1 MSEIN
6 ENEDSGSKEKIIVII
21 GQLEQQTTSEW
32 DTNVM
37 IQLNEKQTTYL
48 V

>member
-1 MSEIN
+1 MSEIH
-6 ENEDSGSKEKIIVII
+6 ENEDSGSKENIIVII